1 MMAAVRHVVVL
12 GGSGFVGRHLVARLA
27 AAGQRITVVTRRRY
41 EARHLILLPTVQVVE
56 ADPHDSLA
64 LSRVFRDATAVVN
77 LIGVLHERGRDTFAR
92 VHVELARTIVS
103 ALEASGTTRLLHM
116 SAQNA
121 DRSGPSRYLRSKGE
135 AETIVAGS
143 GLAWTIFRPSVI
155 FGREDTLLNLF
166 AKLHRRL
173 PVLALAA
180 PNARFQPVYVAD
192 VVRCFAQALADDATI
207 GKRYDLC
214 GPNAYTLR
222 ELVAYVGNVT
232 GYARLIVP
240 LGPRMSAWQARAL
253 ELLPGHLLSRDA
265 LGTMQKDAVCD
276 GPFPP
281 VFGLAPT
288 ALEAV
293 APSYLAPAAVR
304 SKYDPMRT
312 QGGR

>member
-1 MMAAVRHVVVL
+1 MAAVRHVVVL
-12 GGSGFVGRHLVARLA
+12 GGSGFVGRHLVGRLS
-27 AAGQRITVVTRRRY
+27 AAGQRVTVVTRRRY

-56 ADPHDSLA
+56 DDPHDALA

-77 LIGVLHERGRDTFAR
+77 LIGILHERGRDTFAR
-92 VHVELARTIVS
+92 VHVELVRGVVS
-103 ALEASGTTRLLHM
+103 AMQSSGATRLLHM

-135 AETIVAGS
+135 AEAIVAGS

-155 FGREDTLLNLF
+155 FGREDSLLNLF
-166 AKLHRRL
+166 AKLERRL

-192 VVRCFAQALADDATI
+192 VVECFARALADDATI
-207 GKRYDLC
+207 GQRYALC
-214 GPNAYTLR
+214 GPNAYRLR
-222 ELVAYVGNVT
+222 DLVTYVGNVT
-232 GYARLIVP
+232 GYARPIIP
-240 LGPRMSAWQARAL
+240 LGPRASACQARLL
-253 ELLPGHLLSRDA
+253 ELLPGHLMSRDA
-265 LGTMQKDAVCD
+265 LASMQKDAVCD

-281 VFGLAPT
+281 VFGLTPT

-293 APSYLAPAAVR
+293 APSYLAPEAVR

>member
-1 MMAAVRHVVVL
+1 MAAVRHVVVL

-27 AAGQRITVVTRRRY
+27 AAGQRVTVVTRRRY

-56 ADPHDSLA
+56 TDPHDAFALA
-64 LSRVFRDATAVVN
+64 RVLRDATAVVN
-77 LIGVLHERGRDTFAR
+77 LIGILHERGRETFAR
-92 VHVELARTIVS
+92 VHVELARGIVT
-103 ALEASGTTRLLHM
+103 AMRGDGATRLLHM

-121 DRSGPSRYLRSKGE
+121 DRSGASRYLRSKGE
-135 AETIVAGS
+135 AEAVVAGS

-166 AKLHRRL
+166 AKLQRRL

-192 VVRCFAQALADDATI
+192 VVQCFAQALSDDATI

-222 ELVAYVGNVT
+222 DLVRYVGSIT
-232 GYARLIVP
+232 GYARPIIP
-240 LGPRMSAWQARAL
+240 LGPRMSAWQATLL
-253 ELLPGHLLSRDA
+253 EHLPGHLLTRDA
-265 LGTMQKDAVCD
+265 LGSMQKDAVCD
-276 GPFPP
+276 HPFPP
-281 VFGLAPT
+281 IFGLSPT

-304 SKYDPMRT
+304 SKFDPMRT